1 MCYNANVRDK
11 GGSVRV
17 SLALYNVAI
26 GVWLS
31 LVERL
36 VRDQEA
42 AGSNP
47 VTPTTKAKATTVALF
62 FCKVPYRRSL
72 ADRTNGTKGRLCQ
85 KAPGE
90 RFGEAETAQSRE
102 RQKRA
107 GERVPRPCDG
117 GGQALV
123 RIQSL
128 RPPKLRR
135 RQSPCFFPEIVN
147 NTLQTAIKI

>member
-1 MCYNANVRDK
+1 MLMFGIKAAVFAFPA
-11 GGSVRV
+11 
-17 SLALYNVAI
+17 ALYDVAI

-72 ADRTNGTKGRLCQ
+72 ADRTNGTKGRLCR

-135 RQSPCFFPEIVN
+135 RQSPYFLSEIVN